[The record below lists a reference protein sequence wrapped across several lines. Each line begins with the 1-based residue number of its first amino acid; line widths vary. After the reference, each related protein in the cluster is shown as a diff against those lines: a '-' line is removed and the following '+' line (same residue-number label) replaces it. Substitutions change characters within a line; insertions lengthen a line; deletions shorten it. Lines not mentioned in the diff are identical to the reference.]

1 MRSPGTS
8 SLAADLRV
16 RRGMERLLDE
26 RRRRLASGDRS
37 LGWKVGFGSEDAMR
51 RLRTDAAL
59 VGSLTARSLLGA
71 PAGVSLSGW
80 VNPVLEPEV
89 AVHMGSDLS
98 PGAHMAAAQEAVS
111 DLGPALELADVDPP
125 PRDVEQ
131 ILAGNIFQ
139 RHVLVGPAESGVSP
153 GILRGRITGP
163 GGGERVVDDPQATNG
178 DLVGIVRHV
187 ADLLGEFGET
197 LRAGE
202 IVICGSIVPPISVAS
217 GDAVSYRLD
226 PLGELSIRFES

>member
-16 RRGMERLLDE
+16 CRGMERLLAE

-59 VGSLTARSLLGA
+59 VGSLTARSLLEA

-89 AVHMGSDLS
+89 AVHMGSDLP

-153 GILRGRITGP
+153 GILRGRITGS

>member
-16 RRGMERLLDE
+16 RRGMERLLAE

-59 VGSLTARSLLGA
+59 VGSLTARSLLEA

>member
-16 RRGMERLLDE
+16 RRGMERLLAE

-59 VGSLTARSLLGA
+59 VGSLTARSLLEA

-89 AVHMGSDLS
+89 AVHMGSDLP
-98 PGAHMAAAQEAVS
+98 PGAHMAAAQDAVS

>member
-16 RRGMERLLDE
+16 RRGMERLLAE

-59 VGSLTARSLLGA
+59 VGSLTARSLLEA

-89 AVHMGSDLS
+89 AVHMGSDLP

>member
-8 SLAADLRV
+8 SLAGDPRV
-16 RRGMERLLDE
+16 RRGMERLLAE

-59 VGSLTARSLLGA
+59 VGSLTARSLLEA

-80 VNPVLEPEV
+80 VNPMLEPEV
-89 AVHMGSDLS
+89 AVHMGSDLP
-98 PGAHMAAAQEAVS
+98 PGAHIAAAREAVS
-111 DLGPALELADVDPP
+111 AFGPALELADVDPP
-125 PRDVEQ
+125 PRDVEA

-139 RHVLVGPAESGVSP
+139 RHVVVGPADPSASP
-153 GILRGRITGP
+153 DALRGRVVDADGT
-163 GGGERVVDDPQATNG
+163 ERVIEDPQAVTG
-178 DLVGIVRHV
+178 KIAAVVRHV
-187 ADLLGEFGET
+187 ADLLGTFDEL

-202 IVICGSIVPPISVAS
+202 VVICGSIVSPIPVSP
-217 GDAVSYRLD
+217 GDAVSYALD
-226 PLGELSIRFES
+226 PVGEMSIRFED

>member
-1 MRSPGTS
+1 
-8 SLAADLRV
+8 
-16 RRGMERLLDE
+16 
-26 RRRRLASGDRS
+26 
-37 LGWKVGFGSEDAMR
+37 MR

-59 VGSLTARSLLGA
+59 VGSLTARSLLEA

-89 AVHMGSDLS
+89 AVHMGSDLP

>member
-8 SLAADLRV
+8 SLAADPRV
-16 RRGMERLLDE
+16 RRGMERLLAE

-59 VGSLTARSLLGA
+59 VGFLTARSLLEA

-89 AVHMGSDLS
+89 AVHMGSDLP

-111 DLGPALELADVDPP
+111 ALGPALELADVDPP

-139 RHVLVGPAESGVSP
+139 RHVLVGPVESGVSP